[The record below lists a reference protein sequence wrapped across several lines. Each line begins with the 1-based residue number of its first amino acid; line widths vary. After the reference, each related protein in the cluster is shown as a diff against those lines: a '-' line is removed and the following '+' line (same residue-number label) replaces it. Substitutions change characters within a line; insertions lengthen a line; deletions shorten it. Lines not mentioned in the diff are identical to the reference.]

1 MNNIIIEIK
10 KKSLFIVW
18 FIVGLVVGIGALSLW
33 NHYMIKSPTNIANQ
47 ADQAKVQEIINSA
60 SKLIMLPVGEDPV
73 IATINDA
80 AALAKDQ
87 AFYKGAENGDVVLV
101 YQKAAKAIVFSPS
114 RNLVINVGPVFLQ
127 SATST
132 PATVP
137 STTTTSSTTPK
148 KK

>member
-1 MNNIIIEIK
+1 MSNIIAVAK
-10 KKSLFIVW
+10 KVSPFVIW
-18 FIVGLVVGIGALSLW
+18 FIIGIAIGVGALSLW
-33 NHYMIKSPTNIANQ
+33 NTYMVQTSASIANQ
-47 ADQAKVQEIINSA
+47 VDQAKVQEIITNA
-60 SKLIMLPVGEDPV
+60 SKLIMLPTDEEPV

-80 AALAKDQ
+80 VALAKDQ

-101 YQKAAKAIVFSPS
+101 YQKAAKAVVYSPE

-132 PATVP
+132 PATTA
-137 STTTTSSTTPK
+137 TTTK